1 MRLTGRR
8 GEHRR
13 RCNWIRGTPSPHLQQ
28 NKTKQNKTKQ
38 NKTKQN
44 NKTKMKKNHKNN
56 SIHYLTRNTNKH
68 QQARQKKNLFFL

>member
-1 MRLTGRR
+1 VVNIVDVATGSVARL
-8 GEHRR
+8 HHIF
-13 RCNWIRGTPSPHLQQ
+13 NF

-38 NKTKQN
+38 

-68 QQARQKKNLFFL
+68 QQARQKKISFFYKKR